1 MKVARFVGL
10 SLILIGALVLAQ
22 SGRAPLGNQP
32 NGLPNLTQVSQV
44 AHFVHRGPREL
55 RAAAPRPVVPPAS
68 GLNFADPVDY
78 GSGGYWADSVAIA
91 DVNGD
96 GKPDLIVANQCVSSG
111 SCSTSGGSVGVLLGN
126 GDGTFQTALTY
137 SSGGDIPHSVAV
149 ADVNGDGKMDLLV
162 ANYCGSESCTGD
174 GTIGVLLGNGDGTFQ
189 TAVTYG
195 SGGYNA
201 TSVAVADVNRDGKLD
216 LVVANACGSSN
227 CSSGTV
233 GVLLGN
239 GDGAFQTA
247 VTYGLNGYWAASV
260 AIADL
265 NGDGNPD
272 LVVGNCSQSA
282 CQADSWVQ
290 VLLGNGD
297 GTFGKAVTYDSGG
310 GYDAVSVAV
319 ADVNQD
325 GRPDIVAA
333 NQCVSSNSC
342 YNSSAAV
349 LLGNGDGTFKKAVA
363 YASGGALAG
372 SLVVA
377 DVNGDGKLDVVVANE
392 CPNGNNCGGDG
403 SAGVLLGNGDGT
415 FQPAATFDASLGPVS
430 IAVAD
435 VNGDGKPDVVV
446 ADECTSSNNCR
457 NGSVGVLINTSL
469 TGTTTTLTSSPNPSK
484 FGQTVTFTATVTA
497 QPGFDKGTPTGAVT
511 FYDGTTN
518 IGSANLNG
526 SGVAVLKTSK
536 LPVGT
541 DSMTATYNGDA
552 NFYTS
557 TSPVLNQVVKGAVA
571 SISPASLDFGNQTVD
586 IASAPKDVTLT
597 NTGNIDL
604 TITSI
609 AITGAD
615 GGDFSQ
621 DNNCPSSLGPN
632 HSCKIN
638 VVFTP
643 TTTGKRTAA
652 LQIADNAPGS
662 PQKVSLSGVG
672 VLPATSFSPTS
683 LTFPVQL
690 VFTDSKPQSVTLT
703 NTGLGVLLISK
714 ITVTGQFSQKNDCP
728 SQLKPN
734 DKCTIQVTFDPQT
747 KGIQNGSINVADNAP
762 GSPQQVP
769 LTGTCT
775 YIQLAPAKVNFGT
788 QPVGTKSLPKKITLT
803 NKGDAAVNISSI
815 TITGTDA
822 GDFAETNNCG
832 HQVAS
837 GASCFIKVTF
847 KPLEKGETRSRC
859 FRQRQWRRQPA
870 NRVAVRNGNLT
881 D

>member
-32 NGLPNLTQVSQV
+32 NGLPIAQRPRPALTPSFSQMSQG
-44 AHFVHRGPREL
+44 ALFAQRGL
-55 RAAAPRPVVPPAS
+55 RGFKAAAPWRGGVLMRGGVDFATAVPY
-68 GLNFADPVDY
+68 D
-78 GSGGYWADSVAIA
+78 SGGYLALSAAVS

-96 GKPDLIVANQCVSSG
+96 GKPDLIVGNECGGFNQYGCGVPGPIGVLLGNGDGTFQTAVPYASGGDAASVAVADVNGDGKPDILVGEGGADAVGVLLGNGNGTFQNEVSYSSGGYGANSIAAADVNNDGKPDLLVANLCVTDDCDSDGTVGVLLGNGDGTFQTVVTYGSGGAGTDSVAVADVNGDGNLDLLAASASGTVGVLLGNGDGTFQTVVSYDTGGYSTSSVAVADVNGDGKLDLLVANACESVSDCDVGTVGVLLGNGDGTFQNVVLYEAGGVLTESVAVADVNGDGKPDLVAANQVSD
-111 SCSTSGGSVGVLLGN
+111 SVGVLLGN
-126 GDGTFQTALTY
+126 GDGTFQTA
-137 SSGGDIPHSVAV
+137 V
-149 ADVNGDGKMDLLV
+149 
-162 ANYCGSESCTGD
+162 
-174 GTIGVLLGNGDGTFQ
+174 TF
-189 TAVTYG
+189 G
-195 SGGYNA
+195 SGGYFDYY
-201 TSVAVADVNRDGKLD
+201 VAAADV
-216 LVVANACGSSN
+216 S
-227 CSSGTV
+227 
-233 GVLLGN
+233 
-239 GDGAFQTA
+239 
-247 VTYGLNGYWAASV
+247 
-260 AIADL
+260 
-265 NGDGNPD
+265 
-272 LVVGNCSQSA
+272 
-282 CQADSWVQ
+282 
-290 VLLGNGD
+290 
-297 GTFGKAVTYDSGG
+297 
-310 GYDAVSVAV
+310 
-319 ADVNQD
+319 
-325 GRPDIVAA
+325 
-333 NQCVSSNSC
+333 
-342 YNSSAAV
+342 
-349 LLGNGDGTFKKAVA
+349 
-363 YASGGALAG
+363 
-372 SLVVA
+372 
-377 DVNGDGKLDVVVANE
+377 
-392 CPNGNNCGGDG
+392 
-403 SAGVLLGNGDGT
+403 
-415 FQPAATFDASLGPVS
+415 
-430 IAVAD
+430 
-435 VNGDGKPDVVV
+435 GDGKPDLL
-446 ADECTSSNNCR
+446 AANCDLSNGQGDCSYD
-457 NGSVGVLINTSL
+457 GPGVVGVLINTTL
-469 TGTTTTLTSSPNPSK
+469 TPTSTKLTSSPNPSK
-484 FGQTVTFTATVTA
+484 FGQTVTSTATVTA

-511 FYDGTTN
+511 FYDGTTSV
-518 IGSANLNG
+518 GSANLNG
-526 SGVAVLKTSK
+526 SGVAVLRTST

-541 DSMTATYNGDA
+541 DSMTATYNGDS
-552 NFYTS
+552 NFAPS

-683 LTFPVQL
+683 LTFQVQL
-690 VFTDSKPQSVTLT
+690 VFTDSKPQPVTLT

-714 ITVTGQFSQKNDCP
+714 ITVTGQFSQKNNCP

-775 YIQLAPAKVNFGT
+775 YIQLTPAKVNFGT

-847 KPLEKGETRSRC
+847 KPLEKGEREADVSV
-859 FRQRQWRRQPA
+859 
-870 NRVAVRNGNLT
+870 NDNGGGSPQTVPLAGT
-881 D
+881 GT